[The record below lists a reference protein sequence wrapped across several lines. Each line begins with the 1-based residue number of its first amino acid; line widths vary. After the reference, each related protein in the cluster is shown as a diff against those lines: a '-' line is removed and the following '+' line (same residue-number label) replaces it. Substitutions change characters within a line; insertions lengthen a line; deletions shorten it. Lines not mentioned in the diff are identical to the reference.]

1 MSCYGETFNQ
11 FKEVLTAGKRVL
23 GIDEEYKP
31 LYTKGERA
39 NMTIANIVIAKI
51 SVRENDDGR
60 IFTRLHHIESI
71 ENARI
76 RRLKEI
82 HLKLACDDTQALED
96 FKCDKRK

>member
-1 MSCYGETFNQ
+1 M
-11 FKEVLTAGKRVL
+11 L

-60 IFTRLHHIESI
+60 FL
-71 ENARI
+71 
-76 RRLKEI
+76 
-82 HLKLACDDTQALED
+82 LAYITLSLSKMLGFAD
-96 FKCDKRK
+96 